1 MKTISSWR
9 PRSTGFSNGRTI
21 SRSYGWIRGHPPPIL
36 TNRPRTGT
44 YRVLVDPRDWT
55 SRFVSSADMPEFLVA
70 QIDDASL
77 LHKTSALTG

>member
-21 SRSYGWIRGHPPPIL
+21 SRSYRWIRGHPPTIL
-36 TNRPRTGT
+36 ANRPRTGT

-55 SRFVSSADMPEFLVA
+55 PLLNFVYNIRRLVTLERMA
-70 QIDDASL
+70 VA
-77 LHKTSALTG
+77 

>member
-21 SRSYGWIRGHPPPIL
+21 SRSYRWIRGHPPTIL
-36 TNRPRTGT
+36 ANGRRTGT
-44 YRVLVDPRDWT
+44 YRVVVDPRDWT
-55 SRFVSSADMPEFLVA
+55 SGFISRADVVEFLVA

-77 LHKTSALTG
+77 LHKMPALTG